1 MIASKKKQCI
11 PLRGRSQPWALGL
24 TSQGGTDDL
33 GLDPEDVDVRM
44 LPKGSGASGRYTA
57 EKKVKGP

>member
-1 MIASKKKQCI
+1 M
-11 PLRGRSQPWALGL
+11 
-24 TSQGGTDDL
+24 SQGGTDDL
-33 GLDPEDVDVRM
+33 GLDPEDVDVRMGM